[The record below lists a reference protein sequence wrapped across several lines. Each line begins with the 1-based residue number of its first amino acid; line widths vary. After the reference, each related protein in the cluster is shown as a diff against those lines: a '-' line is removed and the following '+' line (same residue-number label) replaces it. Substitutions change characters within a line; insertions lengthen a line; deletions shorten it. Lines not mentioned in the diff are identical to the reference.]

1 MNPEWQPN
9 KNIELI
15 YGSQPRHVIGRAV
28 FCLAGDT
35 EIITPNGI
43 IKLED
48 AADKEIKVYSRDKY
62 GNIIESDSCIVKP
75 TIKTNDFYEIELENG
90 RILKCTGNHRFLL
103 KDGTYKA
110 AQDLTELD
118 ELAEYSLV

>member
-28 FCLAGDT
+28 FCLTGDT
-35 EIITPNGI
+35 EIVTPEGI

-48 AADKEIKVYSRDKY
+48 AVGKDIEVYSYDNE
-62 GNIIESDSCIVKP
+62 GNIVISETCQVQP
-75 TIKTNDFYEIELENG
+75 TVKTNDYYEIELEDG
-90 RILKCTGNHRFLL
+90 SIIKCTGNHRFLL
-103 KDGTYKA
+103 KDGTYRA

-118 ELAEYSLV
+118 ELAECSIV